1 MDFRARCIKDV
12 KLRKDVLLRV
22 IKVKFNI
29 KPLNRYPQSR
39 QNLAQKLMSFQPKG
53 TLKSKLLL
61 IIIVVPKKFDSERE
75 IGSAIPNM
83 ALWRKSLPPSPLA
96 TKIPKFY
103 MTRISIFCSKH
114 TVVVLIDADVLQS
127 G

>member
-83 ALWRKSLPPSPLA
+83 AL
-96 TKIPKFY
+96 
-103 MTRISIFCSKH
+103 
-114 TVVVLIDADVLQS
+114 
-127 G
+127 